1 MKTIQHQFIL
11 LIVSVLFSPS
21 VFTQAVVVSD
31 TANAVADGSAI
42 FEVQSEQKGFLPPK
56 MTTAQRNAITAPAE
70 GLIIYDLDLQSL
82 LVYNGTEWIDAK
94 TGTLDDAYDFGGPGA
109 GSLINADSGPVQIS
123 GDGGFVVSTSSATG
137 SIPATGS
144 DVRMMWYPG
153 KYAFRAGYPANSLLW
168 NDANIGSGSVATGRN
183 TLASGDYSTALG
195 HSAEAT
201 GDFSFAQG
209 SYTEANGKYSAA
221 VGRFAAAG
229 GDISAALGAYTN
241 APSFAELAVG
251 TFNTSYT
258 PSSPTSFVAT
268 DRLFVV
274 GNGQSKSNTSDAL
287 TILKNGNT
295 GIGTSAPQSTLH
307 IDGSF
312 RLENGTEAAGRLLTS
327 DTDGNATWTDP
338 EGEPENIIV
347 VDGSGNGDYTT
358 ITGALNS
365 VTPAPGN
372 PVIIYI
378 RPGIYY
384 ENIELKSYTTLEGAS
399 SGSVRILGNITDVV
413 TMDTL
418 TGVRLKSLTIG
429 SDGGVATNGITVYNT
444 DAVLE
449 DLEILGDW
457 TNGINTMDQGIQ
469 AYNSNLRIKDSR
481 VAEHENHGI
490 LLDSTEA
497 IITNSEF
504 SASVSGLDVRAGSR
518 LGLYES
524 TVESGLYAVY
534 VYLNAKADLQ
544 GNLIDQSRIYTLGK
558 LTMNGNLVKDTPSGY
573 ALNNAGS
580 SVITGNIF
588 LDCADQAIYE
598 NSRSGTT
605 ISGNVIDNCGSS
617 GDPAVTVYNSDA
629 VISGNTFRNN
639 FNGDMQVTDFADP
652 WLVGN
657 DGDLNLNTDS
667 HIIMA
672 GADDLRLERHGDDL
686 AMVLPSGGN
695 FGIGLTDPTALLH
708 LKDGNQELEI
718 SPTEIFKPDANLM
731 TIKSANGMALESSLG
746 MTLDAT
752 ADIDLTS
759 GLNATISAASITEI
773 SGSSQVNIN
782 SQLYAVTGFGVA
794 VNSTNTSGFDFAVN
808 GTAAKLGGGS
818 WSVYSDARLK
828 HSVEPLPQGTL
839 DRLLKLQGYTFEY
852 KQEAIENNLALPGRQ
867 TGLIAQ
873 EVREIFPEW
882 VDTNDEGFLF
892 VTERGVTALFV
903 EAMRELRAEKDA
915 EIGELNRKIDQLS
928 QRLEELEG
936 VIYSVTG
943 RE

>member
-1 MKTIQHQFIL
+1 MKIILYQSTLFI
-11 LIVSVLFSPS
+11 ISIFISVSAFS
-21 VFTQAVVVSD
+21 QAVVVSD

-42 FEVQSEQKGFLPPK
+42 LEVQSEQKGFLPPK
-56 MTTAQRNAITAPAE
+56 MTTAQRNAITAPAD

-82 LVYNGTEWIDAK
+82 LVYNGTEWINAK

-109 GSLINADSGPVQIS
+109 GSSINADSGPVQIG
-123 GDGGFVVSTSSATG
+123 GDGGFVVSTSSVSG
-137 SIPATGS
+137 SIPATGGG
-144 DVRMMWYPG
+144 VRMMWYPG
-153 KYAFRAGYPANSLLW
+153 KYAFRAGYPANSLVW
-168 NDANIGSGSVATGRN
+168 NDANIGTGSVAMGFN
-183 TLASGDYSTALG
+183 TLASGNYSTAIG

-201 GDFSFAQG
+201 GDYSFAQG

-221 VGRFAAAG
+221 VGRFATADG
-229 GDISAALGAYTN
+229 EISTALGAYTN
-241 APSFAELAVG
+241 APSFAELAIG

-258 PSSPTSFVAT
+258 PSSPTTFVGT

-295 GIGTSAPQSTLH
+295 GIGISTPQSTLH
-307 IDGSF
+307 IDGGF
-312 RLENGTEAAGRLLTS
+312 RLENGSEAAGRLLTS
-327 DTDGNATWTDP
+327 DASGNATWTDP

-347 VDGSGNGDYTT
+347 VDGSGNGDYST
-358 ITGALNS
+358 ITGALSS
-365 VTPAPGN
+365 VAPTPGN

-378 RPGIYY
+378 RPGMYY

-399 SGSVRILGNITDVV
+399 SGSVRILGNTTDVV

-418 TGVRLKSLTIG
+418 TGVRLKNLSIG
-429 SDGGVATNGITVYNT
+429 SDGGTATNGITMYST
-444 DAVLE
+444 DAVIE
-449 DLEILGDW
+449 NLEILGDW
-457 TNGINTMDQGIQ
+457 TNGINTMDQGIW
-469 AYNSNLRIKDSR
+469 AYNSTMTIKDSR
-481 VAEHENHGI
+481 IEEHESYGI
-490 LLDSTEA
+490 ILDSTEA
-497 IITNSEF
+497 VITNSDF
-504 SASVSGLDVRAGSR
+504 SAALSALDARTGSR

-524 TVESGLYAVY
+524 TVELGFYAVY
-534 VYLNAKADLQ
+534 IYTGAIADLQ

-558 LTMNGNLVKDTPSGY
+558 LTMNGNLVRDTPSGY
-573 ALNNAGS
+573 ALNNVGS
-580 SVITGNIF
+580 SVITGNTF

-598 NSRSGTT
+598 NSRAGTT
-605 ISGNVIDNCGSS
+605 ISGNVIDNCGSN

-686 AMVLPSGGN
+686 ATVLPPGGN
-695 FGIGLTDPTALLH
+695 FGIGLTNPTALLH
-708 LKDGNQELEI
+708 LKDGTQELEI
-718 SPTEIFKPDANLM
+718 SPTEIFKPDNNLM
-731 TIKSANGMALESSLG
+731 TVRSANDMALESSLD
-746 MTLDAT
+746 MTLDA
-752 ADIDLTS
+752 AANIDITS
-759 GLNATISAASITEI
+759 GVNTTISSGSITEI
-773 SGSSQVNIN
+773 SGSSQVNVN

-828 HSVEPLPQGTL
+828 HSVEPLQKGTL
-839 DRLLKLQGYTFEY
+839 DRLLELRGYTFEY
-852 KQEAIENNLALPGRQ
+852 KQEAIEKNLALPGRQ

-873 EVREIFPEW
+873 QVQEVFPGW
-882 VDTNDEGFLF
+882 VDKNDEGHLF

-915 EIGELNRKIDQLS
+915 EIGELKKKVDELS
-928 QRLEELEG
+928 RRLEELEG
-936 VIYSVTG
+936 VIYSVTA
-943 RE
+943 R